1 VVLEET
7 TTVAKG
13 VVVTKVEVQ
22 VAYKVMEAIVA
33 VTILARGG
41 RLGLARY
48 LAVCMFD
55 MPPRQI

>member
-7 TTVAKG
+7 TEVAKG

-33 VTILARGG
+33 VAILARGG
-41 RLGLARY
+41 TLGLGRY
-48 LAVCMFD
+48 LAVGMFD
-55 MPPRQI
+55 MPPRQV

>member
-1 VVLEET
+1 
-7 TTVAKG
+7 

-33 VTILARGG
+33 VAILARGG

-48 LAVCMFD
+48 LAVGMFD
-55 MPPRQI
+55 MPPRQV